1 MDLRIENIL
10 KEAWNKMTE
19 VKTNKPLYLVF
30 ATENSRLGMVYYNN
44 ESLFMTLYNEEK
56 DMYVQ
61 VCEFQDYDMNTPIE
75 DVVGDY
81 NSNDFCFDKIKY
93 SYKDG
98 QVFEHNKTGKLV
110 YHIG

>member
-1 MDLRIENIL
+1 MDLRTENIL
-10 KEAWNKMTE
+10 KKAWNMMTE

-30 ATENSRLGMVYYNN
+30 ATENSRLGMVYFDKEN
-44 ESLFMTLYNEEK
+44 LFMTLYSEEK

-61 VCEFQDYDMNTPIE
+61 VCEFQNYNMDTPIE

-98 QVFEHNKTGKLV
+98 ESFEHNDRGAIV
-110 YHIG
+110 YNIG